1 MAGVTQLRG
10 EARDAIFAAGGR
22 GFVRFLAEG
31 EALLISDANRRG
43 DEKALA
49 RALEDAGFGCEIR
62 GGLVHITPGD
72 ARLLRLCAAQPEQSE
87 MDWESP
93 LLEAA
98 ALAQRL
104 LREKP
109 LALDA
114 GGRRLVMDTARL
126 LWQPKEKVLA
136 GLSALRAGIAVR
148 QREGKRS
155 GLYEAGRLLCGW
167 LEEHQNQG
175 GQSDEA

>member
-1 MAGVTQLRG
+1 
-10 EARDAIFAAGGR
+10 
-22 GFVRFLAEG
+22 
-31 EALLISDANRRG
+31 
-43 DEKALA
+43 
-49 RALEDAGFGCEIR
+49 
-62 GGLVHITPGD
+62 
-72 ARLLRLCAAQPEQSE
+72 
-87 MDWESP
+87 
-93 LLEAA
+93 
-98 ALAQRL
+98 
-104 LREKP
+104 
-109 LALDA
+109 
-114 GGRRLVMDTARL
+114 MDTARL